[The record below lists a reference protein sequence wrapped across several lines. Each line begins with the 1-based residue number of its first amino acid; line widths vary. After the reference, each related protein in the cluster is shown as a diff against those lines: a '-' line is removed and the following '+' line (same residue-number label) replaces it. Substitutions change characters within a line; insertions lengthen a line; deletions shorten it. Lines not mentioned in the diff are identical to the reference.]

1 MLSCSDNALKNK
13 LEPKLAVQTIAF
25 DNYFQK
31 ISYAIG
37 LDHGKAGVAFYSNAK
52 LKGKFDLKAIEKGL
66 VDYLNSEPL
75 EIPSKAV
82 DSILNLYL
90 VEDGSVD
97 SSKVSRS
104 LGSYAIGVNEAIV
117 LVSSFVDRH
126 IENEIVPMT
135 LVKGIQDGFNGV
147 ETNYSLEDAQFDLAT
162 YYADINKKVGEDF
175 LNKNKENPIV
185 FETASGLQYKI
196 FENGTGVR
204 PNTTDS
210 VAVQYVG
217 RFITGE
223 EFESSLALEKPVRF
237 SLFQVIK
244 GWTEGLQLMREGAK
258 YRFYIPYQL
267 AYGENGGGPIEP
279 FSALMFDIELV
290 KVIKYTP
297 NH

>member
-175 LNKNKENPIV
+175 LNKNKENPNV

-210 VAVQYVG
+210 VAVHYVG